1 MADFRKLPNLAAL
14 RAYEAAARHE
24 SFSRAAEEIHVT
36 PGAVSH
42 QIRALEQELG
52 LPLFERNGKRI
63 AVTDAGQRFA
73 AVIRKALGDI
83 ADAAIVLREQD
94 RQQRLVISVLPSFAS
109 RWLAPRLWKFI
120 DRHPGI
126 EVILQSSSQMNDLAR
141 DGIDVGVRFG
151 TGTYPGLRVEKLM
164 DDYYYPV
171 VSPHYRQG
179 RLPTSPQQLKD
190 CTLLRMDGMEESWQ
204 PWFAQAGLD
213 LPDPA
218 GGLVTEDASL
228 MVRAAADGAGIV
240 LSRHAIASQ
249 EIAAGELVRLFDIAW
264 KTDKAYYFCA
274 TPTSFGKPQVQW
286 FRQWILEEIAAFM
299 AHPRWPGASVVPQE
313 KTGTPNDTPVSD

>member
-36 PGAVSH
+36 PGAISH

-52 LPLFERNGKRI
+52 LQLFARNGKRI
-63 AVTDAGQRFA
+63 AITDAGRHFA
-73 AVIRKALGDI
+73 GVIRTALGDI
-83 ADAAIVLREQD
+83 ADAAEALQD
-94 RQQRLVISVLPSFAS
+94 QNRQQRLVISAPPSFAS

-126 EVILQSSSQMNDLAR
+126 EVILQSSSHLNDLVR
-141 DGIDVGVRFG
+141 DGVDVGLRFG
-151 TGTYPGLRVEKLM
+151 LGVYPGLHTEKLM

-171 VSPHYRQG
+171 ASPHYRQG
-179 RLPTSPQQLKD
+179 RLPSSPQQLRD
-190 CTLLRMDGMEESWQ
+190 CTLLRMDGLQESWL
-204 PWFAQAGLD
+204 PWFALAGLD

-218 GGLVTEDASL
+218 GGLVTEDSSL
-228 MVRAAADGAGIV
+228 TLRAAADGAGV
-240 LSRHAIASQ
+240 ALTRHAIASQ

-264 KTDKAYYFCA
+264 LADRAYYFCYAPA
-274 TPTSFGKPQVQW
+274 TLRRPQIEL
-286 FRQWILEEIAAFM
+286 FRAWMREEINAFQGH
-299 AHPRWPGASVVPQE
+299 ARWPGQKS
-313 KTGTPNDTPVSD
+313 